1 MLTMVEYVHER
12 ILTYAP
18 CEIGIDMTMGNG
30 FDTLALA
37 KICEHVYSFDVQ
49 KEAISSTNE
58 KLKDMSH
65 VRLILD
71 NHVNVDSYV
80 QECDIAIF
88 NLGYLPQFS
97 HEITTLLDTTKLAI
111 EKIVSMMNK
120 AVFIVVYPGHDEGH
134 KESLWIEEYVKM
146 LNSKKY
152 NVSKYCMLNKNKSP
166 YVIEIEKRKHI
177 V

>member
-1 MLTMVEYVHER
+1 MVEYVHER

-97 HEITTLLDTTKLAI
+97 HEITTILESTQCALKKIIKMIIVCKNHLQNKHHNYYKQTFFHFHKTTPK
-111 EKIVSMMNK
+111 
-120 AVFIVVYPGHDEGH
+120 
-134 KESLWIEEYVKM
+134 
-146 LNSKKY
+146 NS
-152 NVSKYCMLNKNKSP
+152 
-166 YVIEIEKRKHI
+166 ID
-177 V
+177 